1 LEGVIKIIIDWI
13 ENNMNEKI
21 SLLIIT
27 GPVGV
32 GKSKVSEAVSE
43 ILSQK
48 EIPNAV
54 IDMDYLRCVYPSAV
68 NDRFN
73 TNLGYKNLTMMWPN
87 YEEMGIR
94 NLIIPNVVE
103 SKKEIDRFKESI
115 PNAEIT
121 VIRLN
126 AEVLTMHKRLE
137 NREIGDSLIWHKKR
151 AVELKKQFEQKK
163 LEDLV
168 IETENKS
175 INEVAVEVL
184 SKWHIH

>member
-1 LEGVIKIIIDWI
+1 
-13 ENNMNEKI
+13 MNEKI

-43 ILSQK
+43 ILSQNK
-48 EIPNAV
+48 IPNAV
-54 IDMDYLRCVYPSAV
+54 IDMDYLRCVYPSPL

-73 TNLGYKNLTMMWPN
+73 ANLGYKNLYVMWPN
-87 YEEMGIR
+87 YEAMGIR

-103 SKKEIDRFKESI
+103 SREEIERFKESV
-115 PNAEIT
+115 PNAIIT

-126 AEVLTMHKRLE
+126 AEVSTMHKRLE

-151 AVELKKQFEQKK
+151 AIELKSQFEQKN

-168 IETENKS
+168 IETEGKS
-175 INEVAVEVL
+175 LNEVAVEGYQIGKL
-184 SKWHIH
+184 NKNS